1 MVMPFSIPELNSF
14 YFNNIKTSLKDGEL
28 GVAVYR
34 SDDFTGT
41 DIIADTIS
49 EQIKKRVY
57 NVFYDL
63 IQ

>member
-28 GVAVYR
+28 VVAVYR